1 MKRTLM
7 ALAVPPLAIAGLS
20 LGASTSQA
28 DAMFLPTG
36 VVRVD
41 KPIVVPAFGL
51 ARGSGSGQTVIAP
64 AAGYT
69 GPLMTAGPGATI
81 EDLTLDG
88 QSQATIGLQLTDA
101 SQVTVESV
109 EVKGTTQVGIVGTA
123 SVGVGEQEFTDVTIK
138 DCAGLGFSNA
148 GANGGADYTNVKVQN
163 CGAGMVISHDNAAI
177 VAVQTVNNTRGDG
190 LVLRNASGATIINVR
205 SAGNSGTGIR
215 ITNST
220 IAAGS
225 AWLSSANGTNDVW
238 FEGNSRAASLTGVVV
253 GWTPCGLGAFQGGRE
268 NPWRVDATA
277 SAPVTGLRV
286 NKKTNDYCVVPK
298 TGN

>member
-1 MKRTLM
+1 
-7 ALAVPPLAIAGLS
+7 
-20 LGASTSQA
+20 
-28 DAMFLPTG
+28 
-36 VVRVD
+36 
-41 KPIVVPAFGL
+41 
-51 ARGSGSGQTVIAP
+51 
-64 AAGYT
+64 
-69 GPLMTAGPGATI
+69 
-81 EDLTLDG
+81 
-88 QSQATIGLQLTDA
+88 
-101 SQVTVESV
+101 
-109 EVKGTTQVGIVGTA
+109 
-123 SVGVGEQEFTDVTIK
+123 
-138 DCAGLGFSNA
+138 
-148 GANGGADYTNVKVQN
+148 
-163 CGAGMVISHDNAAI
+163 MVISHDNAAI

-215 ITNST
+215 ITNSTIAALGSGPLTRIQGT

>member
-1 MKRTLM
+1 VAREWSSRTPTRPSWPCRPSTT
-7 ALAVPPLAIAGLS
+7 LAA
-20 LGASTSQA
+20 
-28 DAMFLPTG
+28 
-36 VVRVD
+36 
-41 KPIVVPAFGL
+41 
-51 ARGSGSGQTVIAP
+51 
-64 AAGYT
+64 
-69 GPLMTAGPGATI
+69 
-81 EDLTLDG
+81 
-88 QSQATIGLQLTDA
+88 
-101 SQVTVESV
+101 
-109 EVKGTTQVGIVGTA
+109 TA
-123 SVGVGEQEFTDVTIK
+123 SS
-138 DCAGLGFSNA
+138 CAG
-148 GANGGADYTNVKVQN
+148 
-163 CGAGMVISHDNAAI
+163 
-177 VAVQTVNNTRGDG
+177 
-190 LVLRNASGATIINVR
+190 ASGATIINVR

-253 GWTPCGLGAFQGGRE
+253 GWTPCGLGAFQGWRE